1 MLSIDGPAPGPV
13 ARTLVM
19 IIVFIIPATGLS
31 ACDSLMLL
39 GLG

>member
-1 MLSIDGPAPGPV
+1 MLSIDGPAPAPV

-31 ACDSLMLL
+31 ACDPLMLL